1 MKVKRVEKKVRLG
14 ALALTLALLC
24 VGCSGAKDVPGAPE
38 RSKAGVES
46 AQDQSGEN
54 EPGKDGKDA
63 VEGTM
68 APADSVE
75 ATGSSDSTAT
85 PAPTDSPEPTATPAP
100 TPSEEEIYADVV
112 SRSLTYAGNNFRL
125 KKVIEKLRA
134 GEKISVAILGGS
146 ITEGAGAGTNDKG
159 YAFQF
164 VQALGDTY
172 AAKGMEQLNY
182 VIPGLSGTPSV
193 LGLMRYQ
200 QDVVKP
206 LGEVPDLL
214 IIEFAVNDWQE
225 ATNGRAYESM
235 VYEALSAKEDC
246 AVIALCSVAKT
257 GWNAQ
262 DTYLPIVKHYQIP
275 LVSLKDAVFV
285 SGTKTRIAASQYFMD
300 DYHPK
305 FYGHQLMKDCLMNL
319 LAQADAAEE
328 DEAVAIPGNAVKGRD
343 FAGLV
348 QVDSKNQGKGLKVG
362 SFGETDE
369 KVVQMFFTKAAAFPN
384 NFHHA
389 AGAKN
394 DPLKLTVSCSKILI
408 NYKTAND
415 KNFGK
420 AEIYVDGALVA
431 TADGYSSGGWNNCN
445 VLLVLDEA
453 QAAKHVLEVK
463 MAQDDAEKAFTIF
476 SISYAE

>member
-1 MKVKRVEKKVRLG
+1 MSVKRLEKKIRLG

-38 RSKAGVES
+38 RNREGEES
-46 AQDQSGEN
+46 IQKPGN
-54 EPGKDGKDA
+54 ESEKGKDGKDA
-63 VEGTM
+63 LEGTQ
-68 APADSVE
+68 APADSAE
-75 ATGSSDSTAT
+75 PTAT
-85 PAPTDSPEPTATPAP
+85 PAPTESPEPTATPAP
-100 TPSEEEIYADVV
+100 TPSAEEIYADMV
-112 SRSLTYAGNNFRL
+112 SRSLTYAGNNARL

-134 GEKISVAILGGS
+134 GEKVSVAILGGS

-164 VQALGDTY
+164 VQALGETY
-172 AAKGMEQLNY
+172 AVNGIEQLNY

-206 LGEVPDLL
+206 LGEAPDLL

-275 LVSLKDAVFV
+275 LVSLKDAVFI
-285 SGTKTRIAASQYFMD
+285 SGTKTRVAANQYFND

-319 LAQADAAEE
+319 LAQADEAEA
-328 DEAVAIPGNAVKGRD
+328 DEAAAIPENAIKGRD
-343 FAGLV
+343 FTGLV
-348 QVDSKNQGKGLKVG
+348 QVDSKNPGKGLKVG

-369 KVVQMFFTKAAAFPN
+369 KAVQMFFTKAAAFPN
-384 NFHHA
+384 NFHRA
-389 AGAKN
+389 FGAKN
-394 DPLKLTVSCSKILI
+394 DPLKLTVKCSKILI

-420 AEIYVDGALVA
+420 AEVYVDGELVA
-431 TADGYSSGGWNNCN
+431 TADGYSGGGWNNCN

-453 QAAKHVLEVK
+453 QAAKHTLEVK
-463 MAQDDAEKAFTIF
+463 MAQDDADKAFTIF